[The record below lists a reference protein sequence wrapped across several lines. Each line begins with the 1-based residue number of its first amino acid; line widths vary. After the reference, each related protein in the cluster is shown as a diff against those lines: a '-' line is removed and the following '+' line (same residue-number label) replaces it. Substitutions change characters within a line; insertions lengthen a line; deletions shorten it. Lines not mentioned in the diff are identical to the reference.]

1 MENQLSFNKIKRT
14 QLAQLAASFPPSES
28 GGIPGQPKST
38 RENVS
43 VISTRWGKPS
53 RGMYASNHVGKLIHQ
68 IQEPWDESAVLH
80 KKDNGYTGITCT
92 IYYQKIKNALCDLGA
107 SVNLM
112 TKAMFEELGYPAIS
126 LTTMIIKLAD
136 SSIKYPEGIVE
147 NLLVNVKGSYFFED
161 SVVLDTQ
168 EELPLILGRPFLR
181 DVNARINVGAR
192 RIQFAQGKK
201 I

>member
-1 MENQLSFNKIKRT
+1 
-14 QLAQLAASFPPSES
+14 
-28 GGIPGQPKST
+28 
-38 RENVS
+38 
-43 VISTRWGKPS
+43 
-53 RGMYASNHVGKLIHQ
+53 MYASNHVGKLIHQ

-147 NLLVNVKGSYFFED
+147 NLLVNVKGSYVFED